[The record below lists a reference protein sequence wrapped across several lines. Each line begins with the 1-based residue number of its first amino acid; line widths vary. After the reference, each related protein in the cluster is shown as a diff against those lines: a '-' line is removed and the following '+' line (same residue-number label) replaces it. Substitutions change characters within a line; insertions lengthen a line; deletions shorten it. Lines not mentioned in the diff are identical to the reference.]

1 MRSRLM
7 VAAVLLASASVW
19 IAASPAG
26 RQEVPP
32 QTPAPQPPVF
42 RSGTDLVRLDIRV
55 TDADG
60 RPVQDLRA
68 DEVEIVESG
77 TPRPV
82 LFFHHVQQ
90 PPGTY
95 IDAARRTVAAE
106 VSSNQGAPRGHVYV
120 LVFDQWHIR
129 PGNEQKARRAAEQF
143 LRMRVKPGDRIA
155 LYAVPGPGPAI
166 PFTNDVA
173 RVNREMKKVV
183 GTWEDL
189 GYGIPSMRVFDA
201 YQIMRGNADV
211 LARYAEGWVTAG
223 ASAGDTQARANRG
236 DALRANED
244 PEMVRKLVRDSAATI
259 VARADDWSRQFLL
272 RLSDIVRELRAVEGR
287 KAILVFSEGFEID
300 NVRRELETVASAAAQ
315 SYSVVYAIDLNSRA
329 VSMTE
334 EAPRGGEQY
343 SEIQSRLE
351 SLGSLAA
358 ETDGVLFNDAAP
370 QIDRVLNQIADSSQ
384 DYYLV
389 GFAPGTDSLADRDR
403 YTRIKVTVK
412 RPGARV
418 SARTGY
424 AMSASPGPADRRRTI
439 EAALGAPF
447 AQQGLNVEYTTYM
460 MRGASADAQRV
471 ILSASAELPVGSP
484 TSSPADIVFA
494 VRSVR
499 TGQIAA
505 SGSDTL
511 ALPST
516 AATGSATGTGYYR
529 AQMDL
534 PPGVYMMRV
543 VVREPGGLLGSTD
556 RRFQVRALNGPGV
569 QAGDL
574 ILGSSDVRGLPVRPA
589 VYASEAIDG
598 VFETYARTASA
609 LTSINVLV
617 ELLPFGTPTALTS
630 GRADLGDVKTTTAG
644 ASRSARVTVP
654 VQDVPPGEYLVRATV
669 RSGAEQVAELLREVT
684 VLAGARPAPPPPAAA
699 EAAERA
705 SPAASLQDVAPGA
718 VLGGDIVKRYVE
730 DLAARAAG
738 QPLERAAAQ
747 AKLAR
752 WADVEAAVPAGL
764 RSPDA
769 QALIGLSRF
778 GRRDFAGAATAWQA
792 AADADATNARAAF
805 LLGWAQA
812 AAGNDRAAV
821 SAWRASII
829 ADTAI
834 VPAYLAAIDAYLR
847 LGQPDLALQIARSGA
862 QALPASA
869 ELRDRVARLEK
880 R

>member
-1 MRSRLM
+1 MRARLM

-26 RQEVPP
+26 RQDAP
-32 QTPAPQPPVF
+32 QQPPVF

-60 RPVQDLRA
+60 RPIPDLRA

-106 VSSNQGAPRGHVYV
+106 VSTNQGAPRGQAYV

-129 PGNEQKARRAAEQF
+129 PGNEQRARRAAERF
-143 LRMRVKPGDRIA
+143 LRMRVKPGDRVA

-166 PFTNDVA
+166 PFTSDVA
-173 RVNREMKKVV
+173 RVNRELTKIV

-189 GYGIPSMRVFDA
+189 GHGIPPMRVFDA
-201 YQIMRGNADV
+201 YQVVRGNADV
-211 LARYAEGWVTAG
+211 LGRYAEGWTNTGAAG
-223 ASAGDTQARANRG
+223 TDVQTRANRG
-236 DALRANED
+236 DALRANEE
-244 PEMVRKLVRDSAATI
+244 PEMVRKIVKDTAATI

-287 KAILVFSEGFEID
+287 KAVLIFSEGFEID
-300 NVRRELETVASAAAQ
+300 NVRREMETVAAAAAQ

-329 VSMTE
+329 VEITE
-334 EAPRGGEQY
+334 ETPRGGEQY

-351 SLGSLAA
+351 SIGSLAA
-358 ETDGVLFNDAAP
+358 ETDGILFNDAAP
-370 QIDRVLNQIADSSQ
+370 RIDRVLNEIADSSQ

-389 GFAPGTDSLADRDR
+389 GFAPGPASVADRDL
-403 YTRIKVTVK
+403 YKRIKVTVK

-424 AMSASPGPADRRRTI
+424 AVGAAPGAADRRRTI

-447 AQQGLNVEYTTYM
+447 AQQGLRVEYTTYVL
-460 MRGASADAQRV
+460 RGTAADTQRV
-471 ILSASAELPVGSP
+471 VFSAAAELPVASP
-484 TSSPADIVFA
+484 TNGQADVVFA

-511 ALPST
+511 ALPPG
-516 AATGSATGTGYYR
+516 AAAGAATGTGYYR

-543 VVREPGGLLGSTD
+543 VVREPGGLLGSAD

-569 QAGDL
+569 QASDL
-574 ILGSSDVRGLPVRPA
+574 ILGSADVGGLPVRPV

-598 VFETYARTASA
+598 VFETYARSAGA
-609 LTSINVLV
+609 LTPLKVLV
-617 ELLPFGTPTALTS
+617 ELLPFGAPTALTT
-630 GRADLGDVKTTTAG
+630 GRADLGDVKTTAAG
-644 ASRSARVTVP
+644 ASRSARVTIP

-669 RSGAEQVAELLREVT
+669 RSGAEQAAELLREVT
-684 VLAGARPAPPPPAAA
+684 ILAGARPAPPPAAA
-699 EAAERA
+699 PVA
-705 SPAASLQDVAPGA
+705 PLQDVAPGA
-718 VLGGDIVKRYVE
+718 VLGGEVVKRYVD
-730 DLAARAAG
+730 DLASRAAG
-738 QPLERAAAQ
+738 QVLERAAAL
-747 AKLAR
+747 AKAGQ
-752 WADVEAAVPAGL
+752 WAGVEAAVPAGL
-764 RSPDA
+764 TSSDA
-769 QALIGLSRF
+769 QALVGLSRF
-778 GRRDFAGAATAWQA
+778 GRRDFSGAASAWQHGV
-792 AADADATNARAAF
+792 DADTTNARAAF
-805 LLGWAQA
+805 LLGWAHA

-821 SAWRASII
+821 SAWRAAII
-829 ADTAI
+829 ADAAM

-847 LGQPDLALQIARSGA
+847 LGQPDLALQIARSGL
-862 QALPASA
+862 QAMPDSA
-869 ELRDRVARLEK
+869 ELRDRVARLE
-880 R
+880 RR

>member
-1 MRSRLM
+1 MRARLM
-7 VAAVLLASASVW
+7 VAAVLLASAGVW
-19 IAASPAG
+19 IAASPVGWQDA
-26 RQEVPP
+26 PA
-32 QTPAPQPPVF
+32 QTPASQPPVF
-42 RSGTDLVRLDIRV
+42 RSGADLVRLDIRV

-77 TPRPV
+77 TLRPV
-82 LFFHHVQQ
+82 LFFQHIQQ

-106 VSSNQGAPRGHVYV
+106 VSSNQGAPRGQVYV

-173 RVNREMKKVV
+173 RVNREIKKVV

-189 GYGIPSMRVFDA
+189 GYGIPSMRVFDG
-201 YQIMRGNADV
+201 YQIMRGNQEV
-211 LARYAEGWVTAG
+211 LGRYAEGWVTAG
-223 ASAGDTQARANRG
+223 ASAGDTQSRANRG

-287 KAILVFSEGFEID
+287 KAVLIFSEGFEID
-300 NVRRELETVASAAAQ
+300 NVRRDLESVAAAAAQ

-358 ETDGVLFNDAAP
+358 ETDGILFNDAAP
-370 QIDRVLNQIADSSQ
+370 QIDRVLNQIADSTQ

-389 GFAPGTDSLADRDR
+389 GFAPGADTLANRDR

-460 MRGASADAQRV
+460 MRGTSADTQRV

-484 TSSPADIVFA
+484 TSGPADIVFA

-499 TGQIAA
+499 SGQIAA

-511 ALPST
+511 ALPS
-516 AATGSATGTGYYR
+516 AARAGTATGTGYYR

-534 PPGVYMMRV
+534 PSGVYMMRV

-574 ILGSSDVRGLPVRPA
+574 ILGSSDVRGLPVRPV
-589 VYASEAIDG
+589 VYAGEAIDG
-598 VFETYARTASA
+598 VFDTYARNAGA
-609 LTSINVLV
+609 LTSLSVLV
-617 ELLPFGTPTALTS
+617 ELLPFGKPTALTS

-644 ASRSARVTVP
+644 ASRSARVTIP
-654 VQDVPPGEYLVRATV
+654 IQDVLPGEYLVRATV

-684 VLAGARPAPPPPAAA
+684 VLAGARPVPPPPAA

-705 SPAASLQDVAPGA
+705 VPAVSLQDVAPGA
-718 VLGGDIVKRYVE
+718 VLGGDIVRRYVE

-738 QPLERAAAQ
+738 QPLEPAAAQ

-778 GRRDFAGAATAWQA
+778 GRRDFAGAGTAWQA
-792 AADADATNARAAF
+792 VADADATNARAAF

-821 SAWRASII
+821 SAWRAAII
-829 ADTAI
+829 ADTGM

-869 ELRDRVARLEK
+869 ELRDRVARLE
-880 R
+880 RR